1 MTLTPN
7 HMERQLMQQLRGR
20 GWVKGGELPP
30 SSLIG
35 KLLKKGWVE
44 ARGTGR
50 DHEYRITEQGMAA
63 KTATILPQRKSKR
76 GGRDREMV

>member
-1 MTLTPN
+1 MTFTPN

-20 GWVKGGELPP
+20 GWVRGSELPP

-35 KLLKKGWVE
+35 ALLRKGWIE
-44 ARGTGR
+44 SRGAGR

-63 KTATILPQRKSKR
+63 KTALILPHRKNKR
-76 GGRDREMV
+76 GDWVRDVV